1 MTSKTITD
9 RAGDTVRL
17 STGSLTAGPGEITVK
32 VSERFRGREEVAA
45 VHVDPAALRAAL
57 DEVAPSGSYART
69 DEPLGAYTRH
79 ESPDYADGGVAA
91 ALIEKEAEER
101 ATICTDKDAH
111 WRLDEALETIERL
124 TRERDEARRERGE
137 ALDRLCETSHS
148 LTPDAITDEM
158 VKRARREA
166 DGWGHQVSDVG
177 MCRILAAALTEPPAR
192 PEWLDAPAVRAWHKR
207 DGRTERDGTP
217 GKPRIWSPD
226 YGTTETWSTP
236 SLREVPWTDLVD
248 VEPLDVSADLAE
260 GLDRVAE
267 FMRTGGVR
275 VVGEDGGGDGT
286 PDVCPHV
293 GGPGGDCGCLL

>member
-91 ALIEKEAEER
+91 ALIEKEAEQQTAEVRELR
-101 ATICTDKDAH
+101 A
-111 WRLDEALETIERL
+111 ALS
-124 TRERDEARRERGE
+124 REIARGNALQD
-137 ALDRLCETSHS
+137 ALDATESRP

-158 VKRARREA
+158 VERAQSELLDRA
-166 DGWGHQVSDVG
+166 GLYVSRSSIRDV
-177 MCRILAAALTEPPAR
+177 LTAALTQR
-192 PEWLDAPAVRAWHKR
+192 PEGAEEIERLIREANREG
-207 DGRTERDGTP
+207 DG
-217 GKPRIWSPD
+217 
-226 YGTTETWSTP
+226 
-236 SLREVPWTDLVD
+236 V
-248 VEPLDVSADLAE
+248 ADKLA
-260 GLDRVAE
+260 DRLAS
-267 FMRTGGVR
+267 RGVR
-275 VVGEDGGGDGT
+275 VVGEGD
-286 PDVCPHV
+286 PR
-293 GGPGGDCGCLL
+293 